1 MDEDDESSFPV
12 LSPKASPTR
21 NHPLDWTR
29 HYVLALVSWF
39 APQNLDHPATSSHS
53 SLEWRVDHVFGQ
65 WHDSSLSSPL
75 CHCFSR
81 PESSGRTMESCW
93 VAKYRLGLARTL
105 YLRCAARDHYHC
117 GRSIVLHNSNLC
129 LLEPPDFCFF
139 WFWGLYGSLTKTN
152 WMPIKDMA
160 IYYYKRN
167 PVSRTDAITV
177 YVKQSTNDS
186 KKGNLFFQSKW
197 LGDLLVLANRRSQTC
212 RPTALFSLNQCWNPP
227 SSSR

>member
-1 MDEDDESSFPV
+1 MMMMMMITIVRDSLWDVDEDDESSFPV

-139 WFWGLYGSLTKTN
+139 LILGLIWLIDQDKLDAYQRHGHILLLEESCFQDRCNHCLCQTINKWFKKRKPFFFRASGLE
-152 WMPIKDMA
+152 
-160 IYYYKRN
+160 
-167 PVSRTDAITV
+167 
-177 YVKQSTNDS
+177 
-186 KKGNLFFQSKW
+186 
-197 LGDLLVLANRRSQTC
+197 TC
-212 RPTALFSLNQCWNPP
+212 
-227 SSSR
+227 